1 MFAIISVGN
10 RQFKVTQDL
19 EFLTEKTGK
28 NTGETFD
35 AKVLLFAENNKVHIG
50 SPELKSAKVS
60 LKVLEDVKGEK
71 VRGYVYKKRKNSQR
85 TWGHRQQL
93 QKVKVVSLSAV

>member
-10 RQFKVTQDL
+10 RQFKVTQDM
-19 EFLTEKTGK
+19 EFLTEKTGQK
-28 NTGETFD
+28 PGEKFN

-60 LKVLEDVKGEK
+60 LEVVSDVKGEK
-71 VRGYVYKKRKNSQR
+71 IRGYVYKKRKNSQR

-93 QKVKVVSLSAV
+93 QKLKVVSLSAV